1 MKGVGVIGGGGG
13 GGRVVLVSGQLDYIT
28 QVLLVLEQMTRI
40 D

>member
-1 MKGVGVIGGGGG
+1 MKGVGVIGGGCS
-13 GGRVVLVSGQLDYIT
+13 GRVVLVPGQLDYIT

>member
-1 MKGVGVIGGGGG
+1 MKGVGVIGGGGS
-13 GGRVVLVSGQLDYIT
+13 GRVVLVPGQLNYIT